1 MAASAEGLV
10 DASAAW
16 AWWALQFTPLVA
28 RVEAAL
34 VLEVSASERLFG
46 GRATLLEQL
55 LSPKWPVALVKYAQ
69 GATSL
74 IAYGRLQCAMGAV
87 ETEADS
93 PPGRPKAS
101 YSPSGGSEPRAA
113 GSVGAT
119 VLPPGRPKASHSP
132 SGGSEPHAAGSV
144 GADTLPDALPLHTLV
159 AARAHLPTLA
169 RLGLAHWGQLRAL
182 PRGGLVRRFGAG
194 LVDALDC
201 AYGVR
206 AEIYPWLT
214 LPEVFDTPLELVAS
228 VETASALLFG
238 AKRLLAQLQLWLR
251 ARQRGVL
258 ALELLWELDARRSN
272 ALHVDAH
279 HTGGGQG
286 RLVLRTAQATQD
298 MVHLARLLGEQL
310 AQVTL
315 PAPVLHLRLRSLQ
328 TQPLAGESMSL
339 LPDDV
344 RKGDSLHQLLE
355 RLSARLGP
363 EHVRRTT
370 LLADHRPERM
380 QRWQAAVQTPTT
392 GSSKGLKNAI
402 NSGAT
407 NAHSVRATGQND
419 LNLSPRGA
427 LYPTWLL
434 ATPLRLTVHQGSPQY
449 EGPLTLLA
457 GPQRLESGWL
467 DGASH
472 CALRDYYVA
481 RSAAAG
487 LVWVYCERLGAHGV
501 GGQGHASWYLHGLFA

>member
-1 MAASAEGLV
+1 MHWIALQPASEAPGTEATLV
-10 DASAAW
+10 DAPSAW

-46 GRATLLEQL
+46 GRTALLDQL
-55 LSPKWPVALVKYAQ
+55 LKPNWPLALVEYAQ

-74 IAYGRLQCAMGAV
+74 IAYGRLQCAGRTADGA
-87 ETEADS
+87 
-93 PPGRPKAS
+93 
-101 YSPSGGSEPRAA
+101 AA
-113 GSVGAT
+113 IA
-119 VLPPGRPKASHSP
+119 
-132 SGGSEPHAAGSV
+132 
-144 GADTLPDALPLHTLV
+144 PDALPLHTLV

-169 RLGLAHWGQLRAL
+169 RLGLANWGQLRAL

-201 AYGVR
+201 AYGQR
-206 AEIYPWLT
+206 PELYPWLT
-214 LPEVFDTPLELVAS
+214 LPEVFDAPLELLSS
-228 VETASALLFG
+228 VETATALLFG
-238 AKRLLAQLQLWLR
+238 ARRLLAQLQLWLR

-286 RLVLRTAQATQD
+286 RLELRTAQATQD
-298 MVHLARLLGEQL
+298 MQHLARLLAEQL

-328 TQPLAGESMSL
+328 TQPLAGESVSL

-344 RKGDSLHQLLE
+344 RQGDSLHQLLE
-355 RLSARLGP
+355 RLSARLGA
-363 EHVRRTT
+363 EQVRSTT

-380 QRWQAAVQTPTT
+380 QRWQAAVDASP
-392 GSSKGLKNAI
+392 NAI
-402 NSGAT
+402 KSGAVYAYST
-407 NAHSVRATGQND
+407 RARGLND
-419 LNLSPRGA
+419 LDDCRQAA
-427 LYPTWLL
+427 LYPSWLL
-434 ATPLRLTVHQGSPQY
+434 ATPLRLTVHQGCPQY

-457 GPQRLESGWL
+457 GPQRLESGWRE
-467 DGASH
+467 GAAH

-481 RSAAAG
+481 RSATAG
-487 LVWVYCERLGAHGV
+487 LVWVYRDRLGQPGAGSSAATREV
-501 GGQGHASWYLHGLFA
+501 PRWYLHGLFA